1 MSRHI
6 IPIDA
11 SKLPDLLRIAEEFN
25 TTKTPRLIKRNGEIL
40 AMLVPTGTAKKH
52 PHTTQK
58 RTIWTHYDP
67 QRVKAALK
75 QSAGA
80 LQGVNREELVSDLA
94 DQREHD
100 AETPSVRS
108 MLL

>member
-11 SKLPDLLRIAEEFN
+11 SNLPDLLKAAEEVN
-25 TTKTPRLIKRNGEIL
+25 STKTPRLIKRHGETL
-40 AMLVPTGTAKKH
+40 AMLMPVGAVVQRRADHLHKH
-52 PHTTQK
+52 
-58 RTIWTHYDP
+58 TIWTRYDP

-80 LQGVNREELVSDLA
+80 LQGVNREELLRELTS
-94 DQREHD
+94 QRSQES
-100 AETPSVRS
+100 TGRTF
-108 MLL
+108 

>member
-11 SKLPDLLRIAEEFN
+11 SNLPDLLRIAEEVKM
-25 TTKTPRLIKRNGEIL
+25 TKTPRLIKRDGETL
-40 AMLVPTGTAKKH
+40 ALLMPAGTAVKRE
-52 PHTTQK
+52 PHK

-67 QRVKAALK
+67 QRVRAALK

-80 LQGVNREELVSDLA
+80 LQGVDREKLLSDLA
-94 DQREHD
+94 SQRSQE
-100 AETPSVRS
+100 SNGRS
-108 MLL
+108 F